1 MRKAKRIVFVGV
13 LTLVLL
19 FAGAA
24 HAQTPEEPSGP
35 DVDTLWG
42 DFADFRFWVLLLV
55 TLIAGGV
62 GGVAYELLI
71 LQGNLEL
78 PHRATPEEVKE
89 AYPYAVVKNLV
100 DLGVWARVVIGALA
114 AVAALLVLAPDSMF
128 GILSTAVIAGS
139 AGTAVFRS
147 LQERLSA
154 ALALKEAADTR
165 EIALRQNAKVE
176 EVQEALAI
184 HRKMLEDRAGM
195 PVSDSGLELEAMEA
209 LSGDREML
217 DDIDRMLN
225 EARGIGQAIK
235 YD

>member
-1 MRKAKRIVFVGV
+1 MKTVERIVLVGL
-13 LTLVLL
+13 LTLILL
-19 FAGAA
+19 LAGAA
-24 HAQTPEEPSGP
+24 HAQTPEEPAGP

-42 DFADFRFWVLLLV
+42 DFADYRFWVLLIV
-55 TLIAGGV
+55 TLVAGGV

-78 PHRATPEEVKE
+78 PHRATPEEVRE
-89 AYPYAVVKNLV
+89 AYPYAIVKNLV

-114 AVAALLVLAPDSMF
+114 AVAALLVLAPDNMF
-128 GILSTAVIAGS
+128 GILSTAVVAGS

-176 EVQEALAI
+176 EIQEALVI
-184 HRKMLEDRAGM
+184 HHKMLEDRADAAIGEA
-195 PVSDSGLELEAMEA
+195 GLELRGMEE
-209 LSGDREML
+209 LRGDRGILQDVE
-217 DDIDRMLN
+217 RMLN
-225 EARGIGQAIK
+225 EARGIGQALK
-235 YD
+235 SD